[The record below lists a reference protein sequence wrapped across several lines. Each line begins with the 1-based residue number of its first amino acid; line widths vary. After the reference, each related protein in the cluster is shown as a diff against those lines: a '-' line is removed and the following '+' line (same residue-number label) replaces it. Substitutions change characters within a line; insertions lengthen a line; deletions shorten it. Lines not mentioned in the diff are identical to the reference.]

1 MLSNQ
6 LWALRLQCT
15 FYVSSPLCRHLL
27 CTVVWSCAKRVA
39 VPLRWETS
47 FIHQAEDR
55 EWNYLSSSQS
65 SSFNTSQRFYD
76 LDREIILWGH
86 HQAILSHLLSQGL
99 QRSRPIVCIFPFH
112 IINNRT
118 FEIFCFIFKTPNPLF
133 IPGYFLSSPLNEPQ
147 DKCLLFIKV
156 QVWWTPCQVT
166 YLADV
171 QEICI
176 LPFSRR
182 RCRIID
188 SFISITQS
196 SFENEILLVLN
207 IDLIDNCRQIFNLM
221 FGFFHLA
228 TTYVL
233 STAKMVKK

>member
-1 MLSNQ
+1 MLSNL
-6 LWALRLQCT
+6 LWAFRLQCT

-99 QRSRPIVCIFPFH
+99 QRSRPIVCISPFH

-133 IPGYFLSSPLNEPQ
+133 FTRVFSLLSAQWASRQMFAFHQGSSLMNAMPS
-147 DKCLLFIKV
+147 DLL
-156 QVWWTPCQVT
+156 
-166 YLADV
+166 
-171 QEICI
+171 
-176 LPFSRR
+176 SRCSR
-182 RCRIID
+182 
-188 SFISITQS
+188 
-196 SFENEILLVLN
+196 
-207 IDLIDNCRQIFNLM
+207 NLH
-221 FGFFHLA
+221 FALFQ
-228 TTYVL
+228 T
-233 STAKMVKK
+233 